1 MVKLYEVQLAT
12 GGVKFVLGW
21 RCPVIDWRG
30 IEIKQLPVTWYS
42 YGAHLFPPISMWI
55 KQFLFKASC
64 FYSGDLGLLSEIV
77 ERSKWTCVFFL
88 SIASSSSSFS
98 SDRQCSSFHHL
109 MYYRTGAWCV
119 KPSMYQC
126 RLMWC
131 VKPSMYQCRLMW
143 CVKPSMY
150 QCRLMWCVI
159 TCPWVWRRK
168 KIYEF
173 QNRENVIILIV
184 NYYFQPLSY
193 VIWCCGTKSEC
204 TFDIFCA
211 YIVTFCDFVDDKGL

>member
-1 MVKLYEVQLAT
+1 MIRMVKLYEVQLAT

-77 ERSKWTCVFFL
+77 ERSKWTCVLFL

-131 VKPSMYQCRLMW
+131 VKPSMYQCRLIDWFFISSIYMKISQIHQHIKNK
-143 CVKPSMY
+143 VSVIYDSSMF
-150 QCRLMWCVI
+150 CNSLLKELVELE
-159 TCPWVWRRK
+159 TTTDDGK
-168 KIYEF
+168 LF
-173 QNRENVIILIV
+173 QRWMISGKNEN
-184 NYYFQPLSY
+184 
-193 VIWCCGTKSEC
+193 W
-204 TFDIFCA
+204 
-211 YIVTFCDFVDDKGL
+211 